1 MRPHPNLHPL
11 HPPHRAD
18 HRRAHRNPE
27 KTHPYTPSYPTGSAL
42 DQAPL
47 TARTHWVQQWCEQYI
62 MTSTWETGQAAA
74 LRHLQA
80 TNLKTHINRFTQEA
94 TRQLR

>member
-1 MRPHPNLHPL
+1 
-11 HPPHRAD
+11 
-18 HRRAHRNPE
+18 
-27 KTHPYTPSYPTGSAL
+27 
-42 DQAPL
+42 
-47 TARTHWVQQWCEQYI
+47 

>member
-1 MRPHPNLHPL
+1 MIINPITTPT
-11 HPPHRAD
+11 PPSRSPP
-18 HRRAHRNPE
+18 RSQKSRKIRL
-27 KTHPYTPSYPTGSAL
+27 YTPSYPTGSAL

-62 MTSTWETGQAAA
+62 MTSTWETGQVAT